1 MIAMS
6 KPKIKWEK
14 NEIAQLKLVN
24 PKLTTW
30 KQAQLAFPRHSA
42 EECRQKWH
50 SEFTSN
56 KKGPWTL
63 EEDEKLRHAMR
74 LAIKWTTVAAI
85 VETRSYAIPSVD
97 NRTTH
102 LSL

>member
-1 MIAMS
+1 MS
-6 KPKIKWEK
+6 KPKTKWTKDEL
-14 NEIAQLKLVN
+14 AQLKLVN

-30 KQAQLAFPRHSA
+30 KEVQLAFLRHSA
-42 EECRQKWH
+42 EDCRQKWH

-63 EEDEKLRHAMR
+63 EEDEKLRHAMT
-74 LAIKWTTVAAI
+74 LTTKWTTVARI
-85 VETRSYAIPSVD
+85 VETRSYAIPPVD